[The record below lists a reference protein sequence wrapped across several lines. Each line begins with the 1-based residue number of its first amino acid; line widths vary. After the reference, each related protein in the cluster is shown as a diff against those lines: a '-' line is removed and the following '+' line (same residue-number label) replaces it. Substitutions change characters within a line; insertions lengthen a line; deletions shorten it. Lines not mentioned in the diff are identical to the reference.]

1 MHIFLQGGEYVLA
14 DFLLQFFDDQPRRAT
29 SLYLLLTGKK
39 TLSVLFAALEHQQL
53 QWLHLYPT
61 LSRPDF
67 QAAIARL
74 QAAHH
79 LEKTDLGMILGGP
92 KAQPANL
99 PTAYQPWMGVH
110 TFSPKFHLAVQMLS
124 EASFHNARYRP
135 VTQDW
140 AIQQQ
145 LRQWWQH
152 IDRQTAISE
161 LKTLLEVIGDESAT
175 VLLSTMIGHDFVG
188 AGQVDDISQIQ
199 ALAQLIAQL
208 DAGLASSWQALWGGR
223 KALGTK
229 TQYAA
234 LQMIQQGATRE
245 QVSQRLRLKP
255 STINEHLLTAAIF
268 GADLPLARL
277 YPATMLTQL
286 NQADAHLNYQ
296 PLLEQVP
303 DSDFFQIRL
312 FQILCLQGRWP
323 HGQA

>member
-1 MHIFLQGGEYVLA
+1 MLD

-67 QAAIARL
+67 QAAIDRL

-79 LEKTDLGMILGGP
+79 LEKTDSGLVLGDVSVQL
-92 KAQPANL
+92 KKL
-99 PTAYQPWMGVH
+99 PTAYQPWMGLH
-110 TFSPKFHLAVQMLS
+110 AFSPKFHLAVQMLS

-152 IDRQTAISE
+152 LDRQTAISE
-161 LKTLLEVIGDESAT
+161 LKALLEALGDEAAANI
-175 VLLSTMIGHDFVG
+175 LSTMIGHDFVG

-208 DAGLASSWQALWGGR
+208 DAGLAPSWQILWGGR
-223 KALGTK
+223 KPLGTK

-245 QVSQRLRLKP
+245 QVSQRLHLKP
-255 STINEHLLTAAIF
+255 STINEHLLGAAIF
-268 GADLPLARL
+268 GADLPLAQL
-277 YPATMLTQL
+277 YPVAMVAQL

-296 PLLEQVP
+296 PLLEQIP
-303 DSDFFQIRL
+303 DSNFFQIRL
-312 FQILCLQGRWP
+312 FQILSLQGRWP

>member
-1 MHIFLQGGEYVLA
+1 MLD

-67 QAAIARL
+67 QAAIDRL
-74 QAAHH
+74 LAAHY
-79 LEKTDLGMILGGP
+79 LEKTETGLVCAEPVAPSAIS
-92 KAQPANL
+92 L

-145 LRQWWQH
+145 LRHWWQQ
-152 IDRQTAISE
+152 IDRQTTISE
-161 LKTLLEVIGDESAT
+161 LKALLDAIGDEAAT
-175 VLLSTMIGHDFVG
+175 NLLNTMIGHEFVG
-188 AGQVDDISQIQ
+188 AGNVNEIAQIQ

-208 DAGLASSWQALWGGR
+208 DAGVAPDWHMLWGGR
-223 KALGTK
+223 KPLGTK

-234 LQMIQQGATRE
+234 LQMIQQGTRRE
-245 QVSQRLRLKP
+245 VVSQRLRLKP
-255 STINEHLLTAAIF
+255 STINEHLLGAAIF
-268 GADLPLARL
+268 GAELPLERL
-277 YPATMLTQL
+277 YPQVMIDSLTQV
-286 NQADAHLNYQ
+286 DSSLNYQ
-296 PLLEQVP
+296 ELLDQIP

-312 FQILCLQGRWP
+312 FQILSLQGRWP